1 MVQPHATGQPSFQF
15 QMANG
20 SEDEE
25 GEAANASKKTDNTAP
40 QAEDAAAQADAEE
53 AAAEE
58 VASQA
63 EAAGKA
69 FGQTHGQGILSSPTP
84 SYSLRFTKQYLNRL
98 RHNQEVMQKDLK
110 EFAGTIKILMK
121 ESANSAR
128 EVEALQN
135 KIQILTELLKFSI
148 ADAAAER
155 ARIGRAR
162 VDRAGSPD
170 PILPGAGAPT
180 PGAPT
185 TPSTTSPSV
194 SPVDAQTPPSAAQTP
209 QAKRQCFKPSPPA
222 TTTDFQFDPEHVDS
236 GPEPLWAARSPF
248 AELELC
254 IEELPLLS
262 PLSDLSTPGGPS
274 LEGEAAKM
282 ASMTPGFTNS
292 IQNAFH
298 RRITHV
304 ESGPTGKLTVS
315 VKYTK
320 KEGKQPATNKN
331 GGIERFEFPD
341 NEDDEDDEDNEQ

>member
-1 MVQPHATGQPSFQF
+1 
-15 QMANG
+15 MANG

-25 GEAANASKKTDNTAP
+25 DEAANASKKTDHAAP
-40 QAEDAAAQADAEE
+40 QAEDAAAQADADE

-63 EAAGKA
+63 EAAGKT

-84 SYSLRFTKQYLNRL
+84 AYSERFTKQYLNRL
-98 RHNQEVMQKDLK
+98 RDNQDIMQKDLK
-110 EFAGTIKILMK
+110 AFADAVKRLMG

-128 EVEALQN
+128 KVEALQN
-135 KIQILTELLKFSI
+135 DIQNLTELLKFSI
-148 ADAAAER
+148 AAAER
-155 ARIGRAR
+155 ARIDRAR

-185 TPSTTSPSV
+185 TPGSTSPSV

-331 GGIERFEFPD
+331 GGIERFAFPDNED